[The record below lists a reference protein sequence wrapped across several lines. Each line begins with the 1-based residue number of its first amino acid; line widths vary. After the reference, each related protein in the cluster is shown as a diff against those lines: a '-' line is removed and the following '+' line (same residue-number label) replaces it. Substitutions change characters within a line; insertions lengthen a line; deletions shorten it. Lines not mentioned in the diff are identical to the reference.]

1 VSDYGFY
8 SALMDYEDVLP
19 EERQVYAICDECG
32 EEIYESEFVYTLGG
46 HVYCEDCV
54 EDSRREASAW
64 K

>member
-1 VSDYGFY
+1 
-8 SALMDYEDVLP
+8 MDYEDALP
-19 EERQVYAICDECG
+19 EEREECGICDECG
-32 EEIYESEFVYTLGG
+32 EDIFEGEHVYMLGG